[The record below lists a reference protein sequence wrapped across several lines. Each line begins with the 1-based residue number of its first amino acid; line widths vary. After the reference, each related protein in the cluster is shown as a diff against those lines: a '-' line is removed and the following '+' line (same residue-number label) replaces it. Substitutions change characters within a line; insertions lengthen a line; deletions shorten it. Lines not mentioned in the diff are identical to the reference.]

1 MRNKEKQSEE
11 NKHEHQERVALKN
24 LELLLPAFFKKL
36 NKAGGIDLAD
46 AIPAHA
52 YKGCG
57 VHVLAIQ
64 PKDGTI
70 HSICYGGED
79 EMPLGFYE
87 EENEAVFETF
97 AEESLLAGYVP
108 VQCFFSRWVAVS
120 PRLFYVL

>member
-1 MRNKEKQSEE
+1 MRNEEKQSEE
-11 NKHEHQERVALKN
+11 NENEHQERVALKN

-36 NKAGGIDLAD
+36 DEAGNLDLAD

-52 YKGCG
+52 YRGCG

-70 HSICYGGED
+70 HSICYGRE
-79 EMPLGFYE
+79 EVPLGFYE

-97 AEESLLAGYVP
+97 AEERLLAGYVP

>member
-11 NKHEHQERVALKN
+11 NEHEHQERVTLKA

-36 NKAGGIDLAD
+36 DERGSLDLAD

-70 HSICYGGED
+70 HSICYGKE
-79 EMPLGFYE
+79 EVPLGFYE

-108 VQCFFSRWVAVS
+108 VQCFFSRWVAGS